1 MRMRTWNSPLVTF
14 LSGGN
19 TVILKDRE
27 EVNEFIRQMEILD
40 IDVSNL
46 LKAPY
51 SLGLLV
57 EYNNGKGVTFWNS
70 RKTIGEA
77 IQESKA
83 WYEMDPFNW
92 EDIKLECLDAP
103 KALSFAQLQDEY
115 WKRLI
120 LHNAESLNKHPT
132 EETVEEIT
140 NLLLNDDE
148 VWDNIDQSIRYYLEK
163 EEN

>member
-19 TVILKDRE
+19 TVILKDKK
-27 EVNEFIRQMEILD
+27 EVDEFIRQMEILD
-40 IDVSNL
+40 IDASSL
-46 LKAPY
+46 LRTSCAN
-51 SLGLLV
+51 GLLV
-57 EYNNGKGVTFWNS
+57 EYNNGKGVTFWNFRQS
-70 RKTIGEA
+70 LEEA
-77 IQESKA
+77 IQKSIE
-83 WYEMDPFNW
+83 WYDDDPFNW

-120 LHNAESLNKHPT
+120 LHNAESLNKRPT
-132 EETVEEIT
+132 EETVKEIT